1 MPMLLGRDTR
11 GAAGELMLL
20 TACHL
25 VASTDGAAALQM
37 L

>member
-1 MPMLLGRDTR
+1 MPKLLGRDTR
-11 GAAGELMLL
+11 VAAGELMLL

-25 VASTDGAAALQM
+25 VASKVGAADPQM